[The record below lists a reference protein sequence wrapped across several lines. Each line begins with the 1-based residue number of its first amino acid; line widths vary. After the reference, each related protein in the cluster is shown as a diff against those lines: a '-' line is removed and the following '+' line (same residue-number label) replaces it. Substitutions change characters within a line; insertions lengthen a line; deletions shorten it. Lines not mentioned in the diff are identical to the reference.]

1 MRVLSGI
8 QPSGRPHLGNYFS
21 MMKRMV
27 QMQTQSELFCF
38 VASYHAMTTV
48 TTGKALSENIL
59 ETVVDFLALG
69 MEPDQSV
76 FWVQSDVPEVT
87 ELTWILAQC
96 ITKPQLE
103 LAHSYK
109 DKVAQGITP
118 GAGLF
123 VYPVLMAADILLF
136 GSEKVPVGKDQKQ
149 HLEYA
154 RDIAIRFNRQYGET
168 FIVPEPDILADAATV
183 PGVDG
188 RKMSKSYNNAV
199 YFFAEEKE
207 IKKSVMSIVTDSA
220 GVNDAKDPETSVLY
234 QIYSLFLTAEEKA
247 ALADRFRTPGTGYGD
262 LKKELLARILD
273 TFGPY
278 RKKRAEFLADH
289 DRIKSALRK
298 GADKARAVATVFLD
312 KARRN
317 AGLSY

>member
-27 QMQTQSELFCF
+27 EKQKESELFCF

-48 TTGKALSENIL
+48 NTGKVLADNIL

-69 MEPDQSV
+69 MNPDESV

-87 ELTWILAQC
+87 ELTWMLTHC

-123 VYPVLMAADILLF
+123 IYPVLMAADILLF
-136 GSEKVPVGKDQKQ
+136 GSERVPVGKDQKQ

-207 IKKSVMSIVTDSA
+207 IKKAVMSIVTDSA
-220 GVNDAKDPETSVLY
+220 GVNDAKDPDTSVLF
-234 QIYSLFLTAEEKA
+234 QIYSLFLNAKEKA
-247 ALADRFRTPGTGYGD
+247 ELADRFRTPGTGYGD
-262 LKKELLARILD
+262 LKKELLARILE

-278 RKKRAEFLADH
+278 RKKRAELLS
-289 DRIKSALRK
+289 DRDQIKAALKK
-298 GADKARAVATVFLD
+298 GAEKARSVAVTYLD
-312 KARRN
+312 KARKN
-317 AGLSY
+317 TGLAY